1 MTPRVP
7 HPEPSAGEVAAPHPE
22 VPAER
27 ASKDQ
32 PERHPF
38 RIHFHDGHTE
48 DVRAVSA
55 AEARASRKT
64 AGAILKVKLIR
75 EKNQ

>member
-1 MTPRVP
+1 MSPR
-7 HPEPSAGEVAAPHPE
+7 APHPE

-32 PERHPF
+32 GERPAEPERHPF
-38 RIHFHDGHTE
+38 RIHYQDGHTE

-75 EKNQ
+75 EKQ